1 MCTGPTYR
9 VSVSGYSWHPAEGQS
24 TFWRVCKL
32 HSAQTCE
39 KCTSSWHMDWRYVRI
54 INKTMQVHEI
64 AWACVTVQKSCC
76 PEIVRFL
83 SFNDIC
89 WQMKWLVAN
98 ITNLL
103 RMGRQL
109 RQTERE
115 HTVWLAG
122 SIRRNC
128 ATLWWTGIIVLTP
141 TYLPPYLYTLVNTIR
156 LQYTLTVK

>member
-1 MCTGPTYR
+1 MCVCTGANIPGLRFR
-9 VSVSGYSWHPAEGQS
+9 VFLASSGGTEYIKEGMQAS
-24 TFWRVCKL
+24 
-32 HSAQTCE
+32 QCE
-39 KCTSSWHMDWRYVRI
+39 KCTRI
-54 INKTMQVHEI
+54 DDIWI